1 MSATAE
7 TAAATRKRV
16 SGQSPGESGS
26 DSQNDH
32 GLVQYWIAPFD
43 ASVSCD

>member
-7 TAAATRKRV
+7 TATRKRV
-16 SGQSPGESGS
+16 SGQSRDQSGS

-32 GLVQYWIAPFD
+32 DLVQHWVAPFD
-43 ASVSCD
+43 ATASCD